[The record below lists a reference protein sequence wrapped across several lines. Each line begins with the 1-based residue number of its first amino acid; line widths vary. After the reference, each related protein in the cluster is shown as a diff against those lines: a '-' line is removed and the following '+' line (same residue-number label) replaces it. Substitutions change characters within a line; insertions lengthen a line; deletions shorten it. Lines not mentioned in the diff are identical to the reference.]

1 MIKNKIGDAV
11 KLGILSGVLAATASP
26 VFAQEPDEEAAERI
40 EITGSRIA
48 RPELSQP
55 TPVLTLEA
63 KDIAQ
68 FGTPDL
74 GEILAELPSIGATD
88 TLVGNNGSNA
98 NAGLSLADLRRLG
111 SNRTLVLVNGKRHVA
126 GAHGTAQV
134 DLSTIPTGLIERV
147 EIVTG
152 GASAV
157 YGSDAVSGVI
167 NVILKDD
174 FEGLSFTAQGSGST
188 EGVGA
193 RNASFTLLGG
203 ADLSNGRG
211 NVTFYASRDYIQ
223 QTMANDLRQAND
235 WGSINNSADIDPD
248 TGAPIED
255 NGVPDRIR
263 VPNVVSERIDE
274 NGVLN
279 PFGGA
284 GTLWTF
290 DNAGN
295 AVRQQD
301 RAGTNSFAF
310 GYFPDGCDYC
320 FELNDYENLLPEV
333 ERLSFGSTF
342 KYDIT
347 ENLQFYSDVKFVGT
361 EVKQQF
367 QPSFRFGNLNINV
380 NDNPYLDAPFKE
392 TLLAE
397 GFQTIS
403 MAKFFQELGNRSANN
418 DRELIRILGG
428 FKGNFSIG
436 ETDFDYDT
444 YYIYG
449 ETENTRIT
457 QNDLIIG
464 NINAAVDAVI
474 DPTTG
479 EVACRSQV
487 ESAQD
492 EGYENPATVEVGSC
506 VPYNPFGFGQASE
519 EARDWVSADVT
530 RMDTITQ
537 EVVGGSIAFDTSAFF
552 ELQGGP
558 ISIAA
563 GFEYREETSETTTDE
578 LTKSGVLAGAAT
590 PDAFGKYDVTEAFIE
605 VLVPILAGVEF
616 AEELSI
622 GAAFRNADYSHAGTV
637 DAWKVDLIYAPIKDF
652 RIRATLGEAVRAP
665 NITETFDPPTPSFA
679 NINDPCDADNISNDP
694 DRTANCAAL
703 GIPAG
708 FQANDNVSIDIIV
721 GGNLNLTPEESES
734 LTAGFVWTPSYVEG
748 LSVTVDYY
756 DIEITDAIIEVTAQD
771 ILDNCVDATGGIDEG
786 FCSQIDRDPTS
797 NDVDLVRTG
806 FLNAAALNTRG
817 VEFQARYSTD
827 LNMFELPGEMNF
839 NLVGNR
845 LLELDRFEFQNRPDE
860 INEEKG
866 EVGDPEWQLR
876 LTAEYQLDDLS
887 VRWLTR
893 FIDRQA
899 TFDVSPTGD
908 TPEDLTPAFVG
919 TQVTHD
925 LSANYNIND
934 NVTVGLGFRNIFDKL
949 PPAFITSDGDGNE
962 SIFDVVGRRV
972 FGSVNVRF

>member
-1 MIKNKIGDAV
+1 MMIKNKISDAV
-11 KLGILSGVLAATASP
+11 KLSILSGVIAVTASP
-26 VFAQEPDEEAAERI
+26 VFAEEADEGTAERI
-40 EITGSRIA
+40 EVTGSRIA

-55 TPVLTLEA
+55 TPVITLEA

-88 TLVGNNGSNA
+88 TLAGNNGSNT

-134 DLSTIPTGLIERV
+134 DLSTIPTALIERV

-174 FEGLSFTAQGSGST
+174 FEGLEFTAQGSGST

-223 QTMANDLRQAND
+223 QTMANDLRQADD
-235 WGSINNSADIDPD
+235 WGSIVNPD
-248 TGAPIED
+248 DGGED
-255 NGVPDRIR
+255 DGIPDRIR
-263 VPNVVSERIDE
+263 VPNIISERIDE

-284 GTLWTF
+284 GSLWTF
-290 DNAGN
+290 DNNGN

-301 RAGTNSFAF
+301 RVETNSFAF

-320 FELNDYENLLPEV
+320 FEINDYENLLPEV

-342 KYDIT
+342 NYDIT
-347 ENLQFYSDVKFVGT
+347 DNLEFYADVKFVGT

-367 QPSFRFGNLNINV
+367 QPSFRFGNLTIDV

-418 DRELIRILGG
+418 DRELTRFVGG

-457 QNDLIIG
+457 RNDLIIG
-464 NINAAVDAVI
+464 NINAAVDVVI
-474 DPTTG
+474 DPNTG
-479 EVACRSQV
+479 EAACRSQV
-487 ESAQD
+487 ESAQG
-492 EGYENPATVEVGSC
+492 EGYVDPATVEVGAC

-537 EVVGGSIAFDTSAFF
+537 EVVGGSLSFDTSAFF

-558 ISIAA
+558 IAVAA
-563 GFEYREETSETTTDE
+563 GFEYREETSETITDE

-590 PDAFGKYDVTEAFIE
+590 PDAFGKYDVSEAFIE
-605 VLVPILAGVEF
+605 ILVPILAGVEF
-616 AEELSI
+616 AEELSV

-652 RIRATLGEAVRAP
+652 RIRATIGEAVRAP
-665 NITETFDPPTPSFA
+665 NITETFDPPSPGFA
-679 NINDPCDADNISNDP
+679 NIDDPCDADNINDDP
-694 DRTANCAAL
+694 DRAANCAAL

-708 FQANDNVSIDIIV
+708 FQANDNVSIDVIS

-734 LTAGFVWTPSYVEG
+734 LTAGFVWTPSYVDG

-756 DIEITDAIIEVTAQD
+756 DIEITDAIISVSAQA
-771 ILDNCVDATGGIDEG
+771 ILNNCVDATGGLDEN
-786 FCSQIDRDPTS
+786 FCSQVDREAGT
-797 NDVDLVRTG
+797 NDVELVRSG
-806 FLNAAALNTRG
+806 FLNASALNTSG
-817 VEFQARYSTD
+817 VEFQARYTTD
-827 LNMFELPGEMNF
+827 LSMFELPGSVNF

-845 LLELDRFEFQNRPDE
+845 LLELERFEFQNRPDE
-860 INEEKG
+860 INDEKG

-893 FIDRQA
+893 FTDRQA

-919 TQVTHD
+919 SQVTHD
-925 LSANYNIND
+925 LSANYNVND
-934 NVTVGLGFRNIFDKL
+934 NVTIGLGFRNLFDKI

-972 FGSVNVRF
+972 YGSVNVRF